1 MASND
6 LRVRLRRLLHRQQH
20 TDCTFHIEH
29 TVVHSHRIILA
40 IASPVF
46 EAMLY
51 GPLAETGPIR
61 IADVGAAAFQLMLEY
76 IYTDQLDA
84 TDAIEAIDEHIE
96 LYYCADKYL
105 LTELLHASTQLI
117 RKSLRHTNI
126 LRAIDGA
133 VTLHCVRLADMC
145 AAFFAEYCQVGR
157 FFARV
162 LAHGDYHMSGEAL
175 SFLLSRSDGQRQQ
188 MNLVCLVRRWCRT
201 EAMQQHQRRRWSDDG
216 DGDDLA
222 RAAAE
227 LRVLQAV
234 RMPTAIAAA
243 VHSSWEADA
252 AAEPS
257 SHRRGMGG
265 ALAVLCQTNAWI
277 WCQRQQF
284 RAVRP
289 LRQTADAGGQLAA
302 MRFETTLQTGRFV
315 AVRTLCINSRL
326 APTVRRPQLSDAT
339 GGDYTEQVRVT
350 VRALGDEGEGDT
362 TVVAAQTFVV
372 FDAEYNS
379 TVALRFEQPW
389 LCAADVCYAVLME
402 WPAGG
407 GGLVG
412 REYPMSV
419 MAPRETVLAAGGG
432 SPRADVEA
440 DGCELQ
446 FDGRMSGGGAMMCGQ
461 GSLLVGLEFVVLS

>member
-1 MASND
+1 MATND

-84 TDAIEAIDEHIE
+84 ADAIEAIDEHVE

-105 LTELLHASTQLI
+105 LPELLHASTLLI

-133 VTLHCVRLADMC
+133 VALHCVRLADMC
-145 AAFFAEYCQVGR
+145 AAFFAEYCQIGR

-162 LAHGDYHMSGEAL
+162 LAHGDHHMSAEAL

-201 EAMQQHQRRRWSDDG
+201 EALQQHG
-216 DGDDLA
+216 DGMA
-222 RAAAE
+222 ATAAAE
-227 LRVLQAV
+227 LRALQAV
-234 RMPTAIAAA
+234 RMPAAIAAA
-243 VHSSWEADA
+243 VHSSWETDPSVDA
-252 AAEPS
+252 S
-257 SHRRGMGG
+257 SSSSSPRRGIGA
-265 ALAVLCQTNAWI
+265 ALATLCQTNAWV

-289 LRQTADAGGQLAA
+289 LRQTAHAGGQLAP

-326 APTVRRPQLSDAT
+326 APTVRTVQRPGDET

-350 VRALGDEGEGDT
+350 VHALGDADDGDT
-362 TVVAAQTFVV
+362 TPVALVAQTFVV

-389 LCAADVCYAVLME
+389 LCAPDVCHAVRME

-407 GGLVG
+407 GGLAG

-432 SPRADVEA
+432 GGAA

-446 FDGRMSGGGAMMCGQ
+446 FDGRLSGGGAMMCGQ